1 LPPREF
7 ETLEALRHE
16 HREARV
22 LRVIVAGATAK
33 SGSATVAE
41 MLAESLTMAGLGNDS
56 VGIVH
61 AGATLDGLHAA
72 SAGAWKFVVVTGGS
86 AATLTAAYAVIKAIE
101 ARNAGARIELLV
113 TGLEEARAHAAYLR
127 VRTATER
134 FLGRDLVFAGAITE
148 VDTAPVDGSDDAGS
162 TRRRAT
168 RASRAAR
175 MWAARLL
182 AECSEGAWPDAAHSM
197 N

>member
-1 LPPREF
+1 LRPPEL
-7 ETLEALRHE
+7 ETLESLRRPHGT
-16 HREARV
+16 
-22 LRVIVAGATAK
+22 LRVVVAGATAK

-41 MLAESLTMAGLGNDS
+41 MLAESLTLAGLGNES

-72 SAGAWKFVVVTGGS
+72 AAGAWKFVVVTGGS
-86 AATLTAAYAVIKAIE
+86 AATLTAAFAVIKAIE
-101 ARNAGARIELLV
+101 ARVPGARLELLV
-113 TGLEEARAHAAYLR
+113 TGLEEARAHAVYLR
-127 VRTATER
+127 VRTAAER
-134 FLGRDLVFAGAITE
+134 FLGRDVVFAGAITD
-148 VDTAPVDGSDDAGS
+148 VDTAPADGSDEAGS
-162 TRRRAT
+162 TIRRAT

-182 AECSEGAWPDAAHSM
+182 AECSEGAWPEAAHSM

>member
-1 LPPREF
+1 MLPRDF
-7 ETLEALRHE
+7 ETLETLRHQHGE
-16 HREARV
+16 GRV

-61 AGATLDGLHAA
+61 AGATLDGLHAVA
-72 SAGAWKFVVVTGGS
+72 GGAWKFVVVTGGS
-86 AATLTAAYAVIKAIE
+86 AATLTAGFAVVKAIE
-101 ARNAGARIELLV
+101 ARTPGARIELLV

-127 VRTATER
+127 VRTAAER
-134 FLGRDLVFAGAITE
+134 FLGRDLGFAGAITE
-148 VDTAPVDGSDDAGS
+148 VDTTPADGSDEAGS